1 MDFNLKT
8 GISGSDSLIVSI
20 ADTATHYGSG
30 LIEVFATPAMIGLM
44 EKTAQ
49 SSIQHYLPEGFITV
63 GTEVNIAHVKATPLG
78 MKVTCTS
85 ELTGVD
91 GKKLMFKVSAH
102 DEAGLIGQG
111 THKRYIVNAAEFMQ
125 KLRSGK

>member
-8 GISGSDSLIVSI
+8 GITGSESLTVSI

-63 GTEVNIAHVKATPLG
+63 GTEVNITHVKATPLG
-78 MKVTCTS
+78 MKVICTS
-85 ELTGVD
+85 ELIGVD
-91 GKKLMFKVSAH
+91 GKKLLFKGSAH
-102 DEAGLIGQG
+102 DETGLIGEG

-125 KLRSGK
+125 KLKSGK

>member
-8 GISGSDSLIVSI
+8 GIPGSESLIVSI

-49 SSIQHYLPEGFITV
+49 LSIQHLLPDGFITL
-63 GTEVNIAHVKATPLG
+63 GTEVNVTHVKATPLG
-78 MKVTCTS
+78 MKVSSTS
-85 ELTGVD
+85 ELIGVD
-91 GKKLMFKVSAH
+91 GKKLLFKVSAH
-102 DEAGLIGQG
+102 DESGLIGEG

-125 KLRSGK
+125 KLKSGK